1 MADDPVVVRKSRP
14 EKPGNRVE
22 DKTATTSGLVQTGG
36 RLPKASAV
44 AKGRSFKEV
53 FQGESSSTCSTSE
66 GRPFRNHPSGTP
78 LTREL
83 LDWTADAE

>member
-1 MADDPVVVRKSRP
+1 MRVGGFKRQLKKWPMWCEVADDPVVVSKSRP

-22 DKTATTSGLVQTGG
+22 EKTAMTSGLVLTSD

-53 FQGESSSTCSTSE
+53 FQGEKS
-66 GRPFRNHPSGTP
+66 NNVQHQ
-78 LTREL
+78 
-83 LDWTADAE
+83 